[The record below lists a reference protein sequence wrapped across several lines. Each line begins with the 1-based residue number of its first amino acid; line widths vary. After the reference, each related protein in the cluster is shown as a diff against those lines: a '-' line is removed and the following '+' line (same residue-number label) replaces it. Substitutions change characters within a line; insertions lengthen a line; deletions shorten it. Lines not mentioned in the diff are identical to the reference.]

1 MANTKEKSTN
11 AENWETSCS
20 VPLTTCMDFIQK
32 TELSQKFRGLC

>member
-1 MANTKEKSTN
+1 MANTKEKSMN
-11 AENWETSCS
+11 AENGNTSCF